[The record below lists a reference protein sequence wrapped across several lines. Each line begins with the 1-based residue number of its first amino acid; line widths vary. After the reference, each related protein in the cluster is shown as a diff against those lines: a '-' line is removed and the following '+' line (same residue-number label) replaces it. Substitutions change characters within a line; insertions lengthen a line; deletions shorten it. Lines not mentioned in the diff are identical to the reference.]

1 MAERSDLL
9 SDLDDLDFTRLL
21 LADMHEDLHGKVS
34 RFRQLEDLMSAIG
47 SRRSMIPGGEVAY
60 TAWVEARSSF
70 VHGNFL
76 ATVLL
81 AQALAEQMLAAM
93 LTLGIDAEPIP
104 PKIDFRKTLKR
115 CRARDMISQRD
126 ADDLERLMEMRN
138 PLSHYRLINDPSN
151 LSRRVIDE
159 RISGEEHLRRD
170 ATFAISM
177 AVRLLAL
184 PMIRLGDL

>member
-9 SDLDDLDFTRLL
+9 SDLDDLDFARLL
-21 LADMHEDLHGKVS
+21 LADMHDDLHGKVS

-138 PLSHYRLINDPSN
+138 PLSHHRLINDPSN

-184 PMIRLGDL
+184 PMIRLGD

>member
-1 MAERSDLL
+1 MAEQSDLL
-9 SDLDDLDFTRLL
+9 SDLNDLDLARLL
-21 LADMHEDLHGKVS
+21 LADMHDDLHEKIS
-34 RFRQLEDLMSAIG
+34 RFRQLEDLVSTIG

-70 VHGNFL
+70 VHGKFL

-93 LTLGIDAEPIP
+93 LTLGLNAEPIP

-115 CRARDMISQRD
+115 CRARDMISQCD
-126 ADDLERLMEMRN
+126 SDDLERLMGLRN
-138 PLSHYRLINDPSN
+138 PLSHHRRIDDPTN

-184 PMIRLGDL
+184 PMIRLGDS

>member
-21 LADMHEDLHGKVS
+21 LADMHDDLHGKVS

-93 LTLGIDAEPIP
+93 LTLGLNAEPIP

-115 CRARDMISQRD
+115 CRARDMISQCD
-126 ADDLERLMEMRN
+126 SDDLERLMGLRN
-138 PLSHYRLINDPSN
+138 PLSHHRRIDDPTN

-184 PMIRLGDL
+184 PMIRLGDS